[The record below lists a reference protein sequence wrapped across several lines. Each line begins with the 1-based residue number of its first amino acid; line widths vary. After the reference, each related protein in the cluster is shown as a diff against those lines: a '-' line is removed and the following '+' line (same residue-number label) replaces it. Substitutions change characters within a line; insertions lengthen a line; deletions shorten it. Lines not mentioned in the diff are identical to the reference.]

1 MLREIPFI
9 KIALREFSI
18 IGSNKSTRNLL
29 IFIPI
34 VVFLLLAS
42 IYQKGALRELPVAVN
57 DLDNS
62 KLSRLITR
70 FIDASPQMKITY
82 EFSSEDKTDSF
93 FLQHNET
100 AIFTIPKGMEKDV
113 MRGKATKVQIITN
126 SSNIVFGNILL
137 REAITLTQTLSA
149 GVQIEKLKA
158 VGLTYEQA
166 LNLALPIKV
175 NSRPLFNQYYNYLY
189 YLLPGLMT
197 VLLGMLMFFVATRAI
212 NFEVSRGSFED
223 LVAIAKGSAF
233 SIIAGKAIA
242 YMAMGFGISMM
253 IAMIYFLFGIPF
265 KEREFEIIFLFMF
278 FVLVNILLGFM
289 LSSTIDDELVSLDIA
304 FFYNSPAFVFSGFT
318 FPIFGMPFFDTI
330 YAQFIPYTHFLHA
343 FFKLYQVGAPFVYIL
358 PEIAI
363 LSLFLATALLTTW
376 IALKLR
382 IKQIISENKP
392 AIAIA

>member
-1 MLREIPFI
+1 MRDIPFI

-57 DLDNS
+57 DMDNS

-70 FIDASPQMKITY
+70 FIDASPQMEITY
-82 EFSSEDKTDSF
+82 MFSSEDRSDDF

-100 AIFTIPKGMEKDV
+100 AIFTIPKGMEKDI
-113 MRGKATKVQIITN
+113 MRGKSTKVQVITN

-137 REAITLTQTLSA
+137 REAITLTQTVSA
-149 GVQIEKLKA
+149 GVQIEKLRA
-158 VGLTYEQA
+158 VGLTNEQA
-166 LNLALPIKV
+166 LNLALPIRV

-197 VLLGMLMFFVATRAI
+197 VLLQMLMFFAGTRAI
-212 NFEVSRGSFED
+212 NSELVHGSFLE
-223 LVAIAKGSAF
+223 LITISKGSAF

-242 YMAMGFGISMM
+242 YLAMGFGISMM
-253 IAMIYFLFGIPF
+253 IALIYFLFGIPF
-265 KEREFEIIFLFMF
+265 KEREIEIIFLFIF
-278 FVLVNILLGFM
+278 FILVNILLGFM
-289 LSSTIDDELVSLDIA
+289 LSATIDDELVSLDIA

-318 FPIFGMPFFDTI
+318 FPIFGMPFFDTV

-343 FFKLYQVGAPFVYIL
+343 FFKLYQVGTPFVYIL

-363 LSLFLATALLTTW
+363 LAIFLATAILTTW
-376 IALKLR
+376 VALKIR
-382 IKQIISENKP
+382 IKSMLAENQLSTV
-392 AIAIA
+392 